1 MLTFY
6 KMVESLYKNWL
17 LVSEIAWEIWRTSD
31 KQWKVQIIEIWW
43 DAFVQK
49 IHISKKSIRSAKKLY
64 AEDLSNITFNYL
76 CENSHSY

>member
-31 KQWKVQIIEIWW
+31 KQWKVQKIEIWW
-43 DAFVQK
+43 AAFVQK
-49 IHISKKSIRSAKKLY
+49 IHISKKYIRSAKKLY
-64 AEDLSNITFNYL
+64 AEDLSNTTFNYL

>member
-31 KQWKVQIIEIWW
+31 KQWKVQKIEIWW

-49 IHISKKSIRSAKKLY
+49 IHISKKNIRSAKKLY